1 MSDNTIKL
9 TPSDVL
15 KGESPLVLI
24 AHLQPVA
31 GLDRFQPAGFPEVG
45 HVIYKAPRVD
55 ESEES
60 VCIVDSPA
68 SMANHLE
75 SVCLQGAHDY
85 ELVDELTGMPYVR
98 CVTGTL
104 DAHGKLRNREVVVV
118 SLTEG
123 HRLAS
128 TYFLQAEQ
136 LTTDTPV
143 MLRLKA
149 LKDKVKKI
157 KAEAKDLEGDAK
169 KEREREAKKTEDE
182 AKDIENDAQF
192 QNTLIQTF
200 GIELPGSSKAHP
212 PAEKWWNVFK
222 TIFQYDPNSLVH
234 GVLFPQWQIKI
245 PRFLTAHLEA
255 FGASRV
261 DRSGVKFDRLG
272 KTTSGQP
279 IFAVDD
285 AVAREIRATF
295 ILDVS
300 LLRSFG
306 RTNGD
311 TVLGLNEKQKE
322 FLVALALWKI
332 QRLLATSFRFRSG
345 CHLRCAGL
353 FRLEDDP
360 SKKSE
365 DKSNEKAKGRD
376 SNSVHIEV
384 DIVQAIKNAG
394 FIINPPITDVYW
406 PREELYR
413 KVEESQAQPATEQG
427 DGSESDYESED

>member
-1 MSDNTIKL
+1 MSDNTIKF

-15 KGESPLVLI
+15 KGEPPLVLT

-45 HVIYKAPRVD
+45 HVIYKAPR
-55 ESEES
+55 EHNSEET

-75 SVCLQGAHDY
+75 SVCMRGAHDY
-85 ELVDELTGMPYVR
+85 DLVDELSGMPYVR

-104 DAHGKLRNREVVVV
+104 SENGKLTNREVVVV

-128 TYFLQAEQ
+128 TYFLQGEK
-136 LTTDTPV
+136 LTGDTSV
-143 MLRLKA
+143 VLRLKA
-149 LKDKVKKI
+149 LKNEAKKI
-157 KAEAKDLEGDAK
+157 KAEAKDLEDDAK
-169 KEREREAKKTEDE
+169 KEREKQAKKKEEEAKK
-182 AKDIENDAQF
+182 IENDAQF

-200 GIELPGSSKAHP
+200 GIALPGSSKAHP

-245 PRFLTAHLEA
+245 SRLLTAHLEA

-306 RTNGD
+306 RQNGD
-311 TVLGLNEKQKE
+311 TVLGLEEKQKE
-322 FLVALALWKI
+322 FLAALALWKI
-332 QRLLATSFRFRSG
+332 QRLVATSFRFRSG

-365 DKSNEKAKGRD
+365 DKSNEKAKGKD
-376 SNSVHIEV
+376 KSVQIDV

-394 FIINPPITDVYW
+394 FTINPPITDVYW

-413 KVEESQAQPATEQG
+413 EAEESQAQPATEEG
-427 DGSESDYESED
+427 GGNESEDESEG